1 MKTAIALTLSLL
13 LTAGLR
19 SAGAE
24 QEQAT
29 FAGGCFWCIEAP
41 FEKYP
46 GVISAVSGYT
56 GGTEEDPTYKQVSS
70 GRTSHIEA
78 VLITYDP
85 DQVSYEELINH
96 FWRQFDPTDE
106 GGSFYDRGHQYT
118 SAVFYHDDEQ
128 KRIAEATRAALDSS
142 GRFDKPVVTPIRPA
156 GTFYTAEEY
165 HQDYYRK
172 NPGHYSRGTAPARAA
187 TASSKRPGETTR
199 PRPRRRPKRR
209 AAVSPSLP
217 TRSCARS

>member
-1 MKTAIALTLSLL
+1 MKTAIAFTLSLL
-13 LTAGLR
+13 LTAGLG
-19 SAGAE
+19 SAGAG

-41 FEKYP
+41 FDKYP
-46 GVISAVSGYT
+46 GVVSAVSGYT

-85 DQVSYEELINH
+85 ERVSYEELINH

-128 KRIAEATRAALDSS
+128 KRIAEETRAALDSS

-172 NPGHYSRGTAPARAA
+172 NPGHYKRYRTGSGRDRFIEKTWGTI
-187 TASSKRPGETTR
+187 R
-199 PRPRRRPKRR
+199 PRPRRPQRR
-209 AAVSPSLP
+209 QTAVSPSLP
-217 TRSCARS
+217 TPSCARS